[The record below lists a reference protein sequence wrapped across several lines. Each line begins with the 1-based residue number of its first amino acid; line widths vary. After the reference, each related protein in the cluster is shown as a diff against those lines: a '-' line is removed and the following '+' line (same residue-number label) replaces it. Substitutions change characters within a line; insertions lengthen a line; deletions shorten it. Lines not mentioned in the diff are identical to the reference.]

1 MTVVSAEDNILLFA
15 KGASLP
21 FLNASRVSCPVAVS
35 ACSYTDTCAHMHGQD
50 NVLPRRRHAQQQQ
63 VNSPLIRYISL
74 SLSLPLLGSRSTS
87 LSLFSSPPLSVFF
100 FPSTFWQGS
109 GLVHWLPL
117 FKTLLL
123 CCSWKYYR
131 RLTIFVY
138 FERLKVLKWTEPCRL
153 VVLSWILNEIGGSLL
168 FWATFLTS
176 SAHASHKRIAPSH
189 LQTFIFKSESL
200 SSALKCFW
208 ILNTRC
214 CCRPPP
220 PTRSSSSNR
229 SRRASTISLL
239 SLHPRSLPRLRSS
252 KDWKAE

>member
-74 SLSLPLLGSRSTS
+74 SLSLP
-87 LSLFSSPPLSVFF
+87 
-100 FPSTFWQGS
+100 
-109 GLVHWLPL
+109 
-117 FKTLLL
+117 LL

>member
-1 MTVVSAEDNILLFA
+1 MCTHAWTRQCAATATARTAAAGELSPHSIHL
-15 KGASLP
+15 SLSFP
-21 FLNASRVSCPVAVS
+21 SP
-35 ACSYTDTCAHMHGQD
+35 
-50 NVLPRRRHAQQQQ
+50 PRFTFH
-63 VNSPLIRYISL
+63 L
-74 SLSLPLLGSRSTS
+74 SLSL
-87 LSLFSSPPLSVFF
+87 FFPPLSVFF